1 MAHDLGAVI
10 VSLNYRLAPKHR
22 LPAAYDD
29 AVEAL
34 HWIKTRADGWLSQY
48 ADYSE
53 CYLMGSSAGGN
64 MAYYVGL
71 RVADQVKQ
79 LEPLKIRGLI
89 PVQPFFGGV
98 QRTGSEL
105 RLINDTELPLCVTD
119 MLWKWSLPEGADRD
133 HEYCN
138 PMAGE
143 GPERV
148 EKIRRR
154 GWRVLVTGT
163 EGDPLVDRGKQ
174 LVKMMEEKKVN
185 VLGYFTQ
192 GGSHGMQDH
201 DLQKAKELY
210 AVVKNF
216 ISSSTAYE

>member
-1 MAHDLGAVI
+1 
-10 VSLNYRLAPKHR
+10 
-22 LPAAYDD
+22 
-29 AVEAL
+29 
-34 HWIKTRADGWLSQY
+34 
-48 ADYSE
+48 
-53 CYLMGSSAGGN
+53 

-89 PVQPFFGGV
+89 PVQQFSGGV

-105 RLINDTELPLCVTD
+105 RLINDTALRDGHV
-119 MLWKWSLPEGADRD
+119 MGVWSLPEGADRD

-143 GPERV
+143 GRERV

-163 EGDPLVDRGKQ
+163 EGDALVDRGKQ
-174 LVKMMEEKKVN
+174 LVKMMEEKRVN
-185 VLGYFTQ
+185 VLGYFTK
-192 GGSHGMQDH
+192 GGSHGIQDH

-210 AVVKNF
+210 AVVKNL